1 MYIFLVTITL
11 LFIALLAISG
21 VCATLDPSS
30 KKKDRLQGICAVL
43 GALALSFVFCKT
55 TTIGLFDAPDVKH
68 STEKWHIVY
77 KNNINANIKL
87 EYNDLSDNPEINF
100 KNPKI
105 KRELDKHFCGQF
117 DTSEPLIHMVITATN
132 KNDSMKKDVTLTQNN
147 VIEKWPK
154 GKTPDK
160 SNGKI
165 TQIEYRSTP
174 VTRKWFG
181 ISIDKVDY
189 EEIRITIEYAGTDDP
204 SVKQLFG
211 EEK

>member
-1 MYIFLVTITL
+1 MYSFLVTITL
-11 LFIALLAISG
+11 LFIALLVISG
-21 VCATLDPSS
+21 VSVTLDPSS
-30 KKKDRLQGICAVL
+30 KKKDRLQGIYAVL

-55 TTIGLFDAPDVKH
+55 TIGLFDAPDVKH
-68 STEKWHIVY
+68 STKKWNIVY
-77 KNNINANIKL
+77 KNNINADIKL
-87 EYNDLSDNPEINF
+87 KYNSVTDGANINL
-100 KNPKI
+100 KNTKI
-105 KRELDKHFCGQF
+105 KKELDEHFDNNFGL
-117 DTSEPLIHMVITATN
+117 TEPVVYMSITATN
-132 KNDSMKKDVTLTQNN
+132 KNDSMTKDVTLTQNN

-181 ISIDKVDY
+181 LSIDKVDY

-211 EEK
+211 ED

>member
-55 TTIGLFDAPDVKH
+55 TTINLFDAPDVKH

-77 KNNINANIKL
+77 KNNINADIKL
-87 EYNDLSDNPEINF
+87 KYNSVSDDSNINL
-100 KNPKI
+100 KNTKI
-105 KRELDKHFCGQF
+105 KKELDEHFDNNF
-117 DTSEPLIHMVITATN
+117 DLTEPVVYISITATN
-132 KNDSMKKDVTLTQNN
+132 KHDSMTKDVTLTQNN

-181 ISIDKVDY
+181 LSIDKVDY

>member
-1 MYIFLVTITL
+1 MYRFLVNITL

-21 VCATLDPSS
+21 ISATLDPSS
-30 KKKDRLQGICAVL
+30 KKKDRLQGIYAVL

-55 TTIGLFDAPDVKH
+55 TIGLFDAPDVKH
-68 STEKWHIVY
+68 STKKWNIVY
-77 KNNINANIKL
+77 KNNINADIKL
-87 EYNDLSDNPEINF
+87 KYNSVTDGANINL
-100 KNPKI
+100 KNTKI
-105 KRELDKHFCGQF
+105 KKELDEHFDNNFGL
-117 DTSEPLIHMVITATN
+117 TEPVVYMSITATN
-132 KNDSMKKDVTLTQNN
+132 KNDSMTKDVTLTQNN

-181 ISIDKVDY
+181 LSIDKVDY

>member
-1 MYIFLVTITL
+1 MYIFLVTITIVFA
-11 LFIALLAISG
+11 FILLA
-21 VCATLDPSS
+21 A
-30 KKKDRLQGICAVL
+30 GICANLERDITTKERLQAIGVIL
-43 GALALSFVFCKT
+43 VT
-55 TTIGLFDAPDVKH
+55 TTVLFIFFKTSTGSMNAPDLKH

-77 KNNINANIKL
+77 KNNINADIKL
-87 EYNDLSDNPEINF
+87 KYNSVSDDSNINL
-100 KNPKI
+100 KNSKI
-105 KRELDKHFCGQF
+105 KKELDEHFDNNFGL
-117 DTSEPLIHMVITATN
+117 TEPVVYMSITATN
-132 KNDSMKKDVTLTQNN
+132 KHDSMTKDVTLTQNN

-181 ISIDKVDY
+181 LSIDKVDY

>member
-1 MYIFLVTITL
+1 MYRFLVTITL

-21 VCATLDPSS
+21 VSVTLDPSS

-55 TTIGLFDAPDVKH
+55 TIGWFEAPDVKH
-68 STEKWHIVY
+68 STKKWNIVY
-77 KNNINANIKL
+77 KNNINADIKL
-87 EYNDLSDNPEINF
+87 KYNSVTDGANINL
-100 KNPKI
+100 KNTKI
-105 KRELDKHFCGQF
+105 KKELDEHFDNNFGL
-117 DTSEPLIHMVITATN
+117 TEPVVYMSITATN
-132 KNDSMKKDVTLTQNN
+132 KNDSMTKDVTLTQNN

-181 ISIDKVDY
+181 LSIDKVDY